1 MKRLFVIFLI
11 IAIILISVVYAGLDA
26 KDGKVVNVATP
37 TEGTD
42 AANKDYVDAHI
53 APNRTPSSMGAEG
66 TVGSIVW
73 DDNYVYVC
81 IANNSWVWFELQAWG
96 DTMIYEDG
104 DTMIYEDGN
113 TMIYDGE

>member
-1 MKRLFVIFLI
+1 MKRALVIFLI
-11 IAIILISVVYAGLDA
+11 IATILITVVYAGLDA
-26 KDGKVVNVATP
+26 KDGKVINVATP

-42 AANKDYVDAHI
+42 AANKDYVDAFI
-53 APNRTPSSMGAEG
+53 APTSTPASMGAEG

-73 DDNYVYVC
+73 DDNRVYVC
-81 IANNSWVWFELQAWG
+81 IANNSWVFFELQAWG

-104 DTMIYEDGN
+104 ETMIFEDGN